1 MLTRLYRLWLEEEAQ
16 DMVEYALLL
25 GFVALSVVAIGAG
38 IGPSVKGIWSGI
50 SSAFTA
56 AS

>member
-1 MLTRLYRLWLEEEAQ
+1 
-16 DMVEYALLL
+16 MVEYALLL
-25 GFVALSVVAIGAG
+25 GFVALSVVALATGVG
-38 IGPSVKGIWSGI
+38 LSVKGIWSGI